1 MSVSPTSVP
10 PTRTR
15 LVTKIMGPS
24 LLLAAIAVGI
34 AVYGLASLSTL
45 HERNVQLVE
54 RDAARLEMALRLNSE
69 LNVTAIATS
78 NAVLATKAEDVKTIR
93 GRYQQRLAAVL
104 DYSKRIL
111 ETNPAPAIAKPAKDI
126 QDLSGDYDR
135 LAQRAIALSAEGKK
149 DEAFQVIFGE
159 MRDVRFK
166 INGESDKLVAAAKE
180 EMQAAQKSGDAVY
193 NAALFWQSLGS
204 VLGIALSL
212 GLLVWIV
219 QRHVSRPLTRLT
231 SATERLSRGDL
242 EVELEALDQG
252 RGDEVGTLAHALH
265 IFRDNAREMRRL
277 EAQQHEE
284 EALKDRRRQ
293 AVDGLIANF
302 ENGITGQLT
311 VLTNAADQMQQTAQL
326 MNRTAESTHER
337 TAAVANASEVASGNV
352 QTVAAAA
359 DELTASIAE
368 ISRQIEQANGVAG
381 EAVQQVM
388 QTNTTVEG
396 LSSAAARIGEV
407 AHLITE
413 IASQTNLLALN
424 ATIEAARAGEAG
436 KGFAVVAQEVK
447 NLATSTARATEEIT
461 AQIQE
466 IQAVSGETVAAIR
479 NVGTTIRS
487 ISQISAT
494 IAAAVEQQSAATR
507 EIARN
512 TQEAAQGTS
521 QVSTHIGGVEAA
533 ARDTEAAADQ
543 VKTAAAALSGEASS
557 LHAQVA
563 AFLSSIRAA

>member
-1 MSVSPTSVP
+1 
-10 PTRTR
+10 
-15 LVTKIMGPS
+15 
-24 LLLAAIAVGI
+24 
-34 AVYGLASLSTL
+34 
-45 HERNVQLVE
+45 
-54 RDAARLEMALRLNSE
+54 
-69 LNVTAIATS
+69 
-78 NAVLATKAEDVKTIR
+78 
-93 GRYQQRLAAVL
+93 
-104 DYSKRIL
+104 
-111 ETNPAPAIAKPAKDI
+111 
-126 QDLSGDYDR
+126 
-135 LAQRAIALSAEGKK
+135 
-149 DEAFQVIFGE
+149 
-159 MRDVRFK
+159 
-166 INGESDKLVAAAKE
+166 
-180 EMQAAQKSGDAVY
+180 MQAAQRSGDAVY

-436 KGFAVVAQEVK
+436 RGFAVVAEEVRS
-447 NLATSTARATEEIT
+447 LAGQTAKATEEIAQQVQAVRST
-461 AQIQE
+461 AQGAVTAIDDIGRTIGRIDE
-466 IQAVSGETVAAIR
+466 ITAMV
-479 NVGTTIRS
+479 
-487 ISQISAT
+487 
-494 IAAAVEQQSAATR
+494 AAAVEEQSAATD
-507 EIARN
+507 EIARSIN
-512 TQEAAQGTS
+512 HASDAVQSIADTVVSVDDAVNRTGSAAAQVVDAT
-521 QVSTHIGGVEAA
+521 
-533 ARDTEAAADQ
+533 R
-543 VKTAAAALSGEASS
+543 ALSQRSES
-557 LHAQVA
+557 LSNDIDR
-563 AFLSSIRAA
+563 LLGGIRAA

>member
-1 MSVSPTSVP
+1 MSLSL
-10 PTRTR
+10 TRTR

-24 LLLAAIAVGI
+24 LLLASIAIGI
-34 AVYGLASLSTL
+34 AVYGLVSLSTL
-45 HERNVQLVE
+45 HEQNVQLVE
-54 RDAARLEMALRLNSE
+54 RDAARLEMALRLSSE

-78 NAVLATKAEDVKTIR
+78 NAVLATKPEDVKTIR
-93 GRYQQRLAAVL
+93 GRYQQRLTAVL
-104 DYSKRIL
+104 DHSARIL
-111 ETNPAPAIAKPAKDI
+111 ETNPLPAISMPAKDI
-126 QDLSGDYDR
+126 QALSGEYDR

-166 INGESDKLVAAAKE
+166 INGEADKLVAAAKE
-180 EMQAAQKSGDAVY
+180 EMQAAQKSGEAIY
-193 NAALFWQSLGS
+193 NAAVFWQSLGS
-204 VLGIALSL
+204 GLGIALSL
-212 GLLVWIV
+212 GLLAWIV
-219 QRHVSRPLTRLT
+219 RRHVSRPLGRLT

-242 EVELEALDQG
+242 EVELEALDIG
-252 RGDEVGTLAHALH
+252 RRDEIGTLAHALH
-265 IFRDNAREMRRL
+265 IFRDNAREMHRL
-277 EAQQHEE
+277 EARQHEE
-284 EALKDRRRQ
+284 EAMKDRRRQ
-293 AVDGLIANF
+293 TVDGLIADF
-302 ENGITGQLT
+302 ETGVTGQLE

-381 EAVQQVM
+381 EAVEQVAR
-388 QTNTTVEG
+388 TNTTVEG
-396 LSSAAARIGEV
+396 LSSAATKIGEV
-407 AHLITE
+407 AHLITG

-436 KGFAVVAQEVK
+436 KGFAVVANEVK
-447 NLATSTARATEEIT
+447 NLAASTARATEEIT
-461 AQIQE
+461 AQIQD
-466 IQAVSGETVAAIR
+466 IQAASTETVTAIR
-479 NVGTTIRS
+479 SIGNTIRS

-521 QVSTHIGGVEAA
+521 QVSSHISGVEAA

-543 VKTAAAALSGEASS
+543 VKNAAAALSGEASS
-557 LHAQVA
+557 LHAQVGG
-563 AFLSSIRAA
+563 FLASIRTA

>member
-1 MSVSPTSVP
+1 MSVPL
-10 PTRTR
+10 TRTR
-15 LVTKIMGPS
+15 LVTKIVAPS
-24 LLLAAIAVGI
+24 LLLAAIAIGI
-34 AVYGLASLSTL
+34 AVYGLASLSAL

-78 NAVLATKAEDVKTIR
+78 NAVLASKPEDVKTIR
-93 GRYQQRLAAVL
+93 GRYQQRFASMVDFAAQIVA
-104 DYSKRIL
+104 
-111 ETNPAPAIAKPAKDI
+111 TNPAPAIAAPARDI
-126 QDLSGDYDR
+126 QALSGEYDR

-166 INGESDKLVAAAKE
+166 ITGEADKLVAAAKE
-180 EMQAAQKSGDAVY
+180 EMQAAQRSGEAVY
-193 NAALFWQSLGS
+193 DAAVLWQSLGS
-204 VLGIALSL
+204 ALGIALSL

-219 QRHVSRPLTRLT
+219 QRYVSRPLNRLT

-242 EVELEALDQG
+242 DVELEALDDG
-252 RGDEVGTLAHALH
+252 RRDEVGTLAHALH
-265 IFRDNAREMRRL
+265 VFRDNARAMRRL
-277 EAQQHEE
+277 EAQHQEE
-284 EALKDRRRQ
+284 EMLKDRHRQ
-293 AVDGLIANF
+293 TVDGLIADF
-302 ENGITGQLT
+302 ESGITGQLE
-311 VLTNAADQMQQTAQL
+311 VLTNAAGQMQQTAHL

-337 TAAVANASEVASGNV
+337 TAAVANASGVASGNV

-381 EAVQQVM
+381 EAVQQVAR
-388 QTNTTVEG
+388 TNTTVEG

-447 NLATSTARATEEIT
+447 SLAASTARATEEIST
-461 AQIQE
+461 HIHD
-466 IQAVSGETVAAIR
+466 IQAVSAETVAAIR
-479 NVGTTIRS
+479 SIETTIRS

-521 QVSTHIGGVEAA
+521 QVSSHISGVEEA

-543 VKTAAAALSGEASS
+543 VKTAAATLSGEASS

-563 AFLSSIRAA
+563 RFLASIRAA